1 MVVCAVCVYLVVDED
16 FVMDMLTIDMGF
28 AIDLFEHRHA
38 CVHSASPQPFLP
50 TSPAEH
56 SSHLPICR
64 LLTLFSFESA
74 KHLHNNNPFPP
85 QPPALASRTNSP
97 LLNAFGKWDTVLRPQ
112 LEHLARLAG

>member
-1 MVVCAVCVYLVVDED
+1 MLEMVVCAVCVYLVVDED

-64 LLTLFSFESA
+64 LL
-74 KHLHNNNPFPP
+74 
-85 QPPALASRTNSP
+85 P
-97 LLNAFGKWDTVLRPQ
+97 LLLPLLTQITPPHTSNTNIPLYSFFL
-112 LEHLARLAG
+112 